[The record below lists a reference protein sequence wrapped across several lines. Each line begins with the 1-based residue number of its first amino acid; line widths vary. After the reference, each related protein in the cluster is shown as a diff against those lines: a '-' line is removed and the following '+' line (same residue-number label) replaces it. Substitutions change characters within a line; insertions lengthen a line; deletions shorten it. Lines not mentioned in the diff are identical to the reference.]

1 MTGNI
6 RFFSFDEVLKYID
19 NIDREPLHEISI
31 RQKKTTPETVATW
44 LKRHCEFEF
53 TEDHDA
59 YLDAVLGS
67 MNKYQLERLFLKNNL
82 FAMLG
87 TPTIKELFEQCFDRS
102 FMNSDKPTEANKE
115 AIETLNEYFEY
126 FLSYPYQWDDKE
138 RHIADM
144 RRKCVIISD
153 TDSTFLNIDPVVE
166 WYERELNGG
175 ERLDK
180 IGRIAVCNVMVY
192 AITKFVEK
200 IFWQLTKNMNI
211 PEDRRKLINMKSE
224 FNYSRIILTK
234 NKKQYAGIIVL
245 QEGNLL
251 EKPKFDIKG
260 LDIKKVKTPKIA
272 RKYFGEVLEKDM
284 LLCDQIDPMSV
295 FMKFIKFERQIY
307 DSLTTG
313 QTSFLK
319 PSKFGSEDGYKKP
332 GQIQAYRG
340 VRLWNAMFPRKTIP
354 DFSNVNLLK
363 LRKITPE
370 DYKDHFP
377 QEWHEAV
384 EAYFDYQLP
393 KIKGQDSEDGEKK
406 VKTCLG
412 DYGIDVIAIPKGEEA
427 VPEVF
432 RDLIDT
438 TNIIDANMKNGNI
451 LLESIGFKVVKSLK
465 QDTIT
470 NIVEV

>member
-1 MTGNI
+1 
-6 RFFSFDEVLKYID
+6 
-19 NIDREPLHEISI
+19 
-31 RQKKTTPETVATW
+31 
-44 LKRHCEFEF
+44 
-53 TEDHDA
+53 
-59 YLDAVLGS
+59 
-67 MNKYQLERLFLKNNL
+67 
-82 FAMLG
+82 MLN
-87 TPTIKELFEQCFDRS
+87 T
-102 FMNSDKPTEANKE
+102 M
-115 AIETLNEYFEY
+115 
-126 FLSYPYQWDDKE
+126 
-138 RHIADM
+138 
-144 RRKCVIISD
+144 
-153 TDSTFLNIDPVVE
+153 
-166 WYERELNGG
+166 
-175 ERLDK
+175 
-180 IGRIAVCNVMVY
+180 
-192 AITKFVEK
+192 
-200 IFWQLTKNMNI
+200 
-211 PEDRRKLINMKSE
+211 
-224 FNYSRIILTK
+224 
-234 NKKQYAGIIVL
+234 IIVL

-307 DSLTTG
+307 DSLMTG